1 MRSRKVFE
9 AEFPGRFHIASVSER
24 GLAVHF
30 CAQERKL
37 ISHLDDKPLPDKC
50 RSAIHLIS

>member
-37 ISHLDDKPLPDKC
+37 ISHLDDKRANRKLTDY
-50 RSAIHLIS
+50 